1 MSLFL
6 PTADGT
12 ETTWILFQYND
23 LWQRFT
29 ENRSDIVHFV
39 HFEKVA
45 TVMNCSCDE
54 QLTQ

>member
-6 PTADGT
+6 RIVHGT
-12 ETTWILFQYND
+12 EITWIVFQYNN
-23 LWQRFT
+23 LWKRFT
-29 ENRSDIVHFV
+29 ENRSDIVHFM

-45 TVMNCSCDE
+45 TPMNCICDE